1 MKSNN
6 NELDLVIRRLRDHRP
21 EIAEPSRLTD
31 QIMREIRTQSA
42 GQQPPKR
49 IYWLRYV
56 SSVAS
61 VFLLALLAYQQ
72 SNGNE
77 NAVSRSDEQ
86 FRLRLEINFDGYTG
100 VDLSGSDY
108 KTLYSNY
115 LHKKHTQKNI
125 REKIINSFNYENNN

>member
-6 NELDLVIRRLRDHRP
+6 DELDLVIWRLRGRKP

-31 QIMREIRTQSA
+31 QIMREIRAQSA

-86 FRLRLEINFDGYTG
+86 LRLCSEIYFDGYTG
-100 VDLSGSDY
+100 VDFSGSDC
-108 KTLYSNY
+108 KTLYSDY
-115 LHKKHTQKNI
+115 LHKKRTQKNI
-125 REKIINSFNYENNN
+125 RKRIINSFNYENNR